1 MNPQG
6 SDPLAQLADIHLP
19 PPVPSF
25 PWGWGAFVLLT
36 IALLLLALAGVL
48 IWRHRSQNA
57 YRRAALAELEQIR
70 TLDDDHAFATA
81 LGQLLR
87 RVAHHAYGNSGLSS
101 RGDVWQDNLNQHC
114 KRPVF
119 SEGRIQAMEAAI
131 YQPAGR
137 IDDREALIAE
147 ARQWLRK
154 HRRAT

>member
-6 SDPLAQLADIHLP
+6 TDPLAQLADIHLP
-19 PPVPSF
+19 APVPAF

-36 IALLLLALAGVL
+36 IALLLLALTAFL
-48 IWRHRSQNA
+48 IWRYRYQNA
-57 YRRAALAELEQIR
+57 YRRAALAELEQIS

-101 RGDVWQDNLNQHC
+101 RGDVWQDCLNQHC
-114 KRPVF
+114 RQPVF
-119 SEGRIQAMEAAI
+119 SEGRIRAMEAAV
-131 YQPAGR
+131 YQPAAQ
-137 IDDREALIAE
+137 IEDRQALTAE

-154 HRRAT
+154 HRRAA